1 MSLIKPTPKEP
12 DLDVPDEVEDASS
25 DLDTDLA
32 EGKDVST
39 TGVWGEDLDIED
51 IDIDDGP

>member
-1 MSLIKPTPKEP
+1 MSLIKPTSKEP